1 MGVTSI
7 IKLMRLEWK
16 KLKQKSV
23 ISEAIIYPL
32 IIMLLPVFFIEVVS
46 ADFGQSY
53 AAVIDLN
60 MSIHMGFILFGAS
73 LINQVFIDEYKNRTI
88 SLSFRYPIS
97 RQKLFTAKILFI
109 AAFVFLLT
117 MASYLL
123 TGTVTYLID
132 QVQPLINGDPT
143 RTDFTK
149 FLSQMILHA
158 LMITLISFIPLFYF
172 GIWKRA
178 TVSTVICAIVI
189 MQSPFLSSIINLPFN
204 LVLAALCALGS
215 LSIFLSII
223 TVEKIGES

>member
-1 MGVTSI
+1 MGVMSI

-23 ISEAIIYPL
+23 IGEVVIYPL
-32 IIMLLPVFFIEVVS
+32 IIMFLPVFFIEIVS
-46 ADFGQSY
+46 PEFGQSY
-53 AAVIDLN
+53 AEVIDLN
-60 MSIHMGFILFGAS
+60 ISIQMGFTLFGAS

-97 RQKLFTAKILFI
+97 RQKLFGAKILFI
-109 AAFVFLLT
+109 ATFVFLLIIAT
-117 MASYLL
+117 YLL
-123 TGTVTYLID
+123 TGFVTYLVD
-132 QVQPLINGDPT
+132 QVHPIINGAPT

-149 FLSQMILHA
+149 FLSQMILHS

-178 TVSTVICAIVI
+178 TVPTVICAIVV

-204 LVLAALCALGS
+204 LVLAVLCVLGS
-215 LSIFLSII
+215 ISIFLSII
-223 TVEKIGES
+223 TVEKIGDS

>member
-1 MGVTSI
+1 MSI

-23 ISEAIIYPL
+23 IGEVVIYPL
-32 IIMLLPVFFIEVVS
+32 IIMFLPVFFIEIVS
-46 ADFGQSY
+46 PEFGQSY
-53 AAVIDLN
+53 AEVIDLN
-60 MSIHMGFILFGAS
+60 MSIQMGYTLFGAS

-97 RQKLFTAKILFI
+97 RQKLFGAKILFI
-109 AAFVFLLT
+109 ATFVFLLIIVT
-117 MASYLL
+117 YLL
-123 TGTVTYLID
+123 TGFVTYLVD
-132 QVQPLINGDPT
+132 QVHPIINGAPT

-149 FLSQMILHA
+149 FFSQMILHS

-178 TVSTVICAIVI
+178 TVPTVICAIVV

-204 LVLAALCALGS
+204 LVLAVLCVLGS
-215 LSIFLSII
+215 ISIFLSII

>member
-1 MGVTSI
+1 M

-23 ISEAIIYPL
+23 IGEMIIYPL
-32 IIMLLPVFFIEVVS
+32 IIMFLPVFFIESVS

-53 AAVIDLN
+53 AAIIELN
-60 MSIHMGFILFGAS
+60 SIIQMGFILFGAS
-73 LINQVFIDEYKNRTI
+73 LINQVFIDEYKNKTI

-109 AAFVFLLT
+109 ATFVLLLT

-123 TGTVTYLID
+123 TGIVTYVID
-132 QVQPLINGDPT
+132 QIQPMINSDLT
-143 RTDFTK
+143 RSNIITF
-149 FLSQMILHA
+149 FSQMIFRS
-158 LMITLISFIPLFYF
+158 LMITVISFIPLFYL

-178 TVSTVICAIVI
+178 TVPTVICGIVAAN
-189 MQSPFLSSIINLPFN
+189 SHLSQMINLNFN
-204 LVLAALCALGS
+204 MVLVVLCVLGS

-223 TVEKIGES
+223 TAENIGEI